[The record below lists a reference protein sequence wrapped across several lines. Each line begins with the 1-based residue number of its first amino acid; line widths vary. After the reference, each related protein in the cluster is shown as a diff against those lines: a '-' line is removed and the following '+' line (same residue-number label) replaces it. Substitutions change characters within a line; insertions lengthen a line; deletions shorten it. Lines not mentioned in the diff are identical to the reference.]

1 MPSGARALCAALMM
15 CLGIGACL
23 PSRVFVLHGEP
34 GKVAVGYT
42 GDIEAATAVAKH
54 HCAQFERLPV
64 LVSAEEDV
72 AYFDCVQ
79 P

>member
-1 MPSGARALCAALMM
+1 MPFGARALYAALIF
-15 CLGIGACL
+15 LGIGACL
-23 PSRVFVLHGEP
+23 PSRVYVLHSEP

-42 GDIEAATAVAKH
+42 GDIEAATAVAKR
-54 HCAQFERLPV
+54 HCAQFERQPV

-72 AYFDCVQ
+72 AYFDCVR